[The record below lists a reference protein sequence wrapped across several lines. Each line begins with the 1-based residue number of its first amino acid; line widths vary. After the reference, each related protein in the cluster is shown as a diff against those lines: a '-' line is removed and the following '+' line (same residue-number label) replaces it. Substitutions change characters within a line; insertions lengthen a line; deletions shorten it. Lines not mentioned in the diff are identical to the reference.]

1 MNNVIPLKRSE
12 HKPLRDTHSAIAT
25 ALKMIREGGHS
36 QQSIDLL
43 LSAAAD
49 NLYDY
54 VEKIEG
60 R

>member
-1 MNNVIPLKRSE
+1 MNNVIPLRPK
-12 HKPLRDTHSAIAT
+12 HQPLKDSHAAIVI
-25 ALKMIREGGHS
+25 ALRMIREGGHS

-54 VEKIEG
+54 VEKLEG

>member
-1 MNNVIPLKRSE
+1 MSNVIPLRPKHQPVKDSR
-12 HKPLRDTHSAIAT
+12 SAILT
-25 ALKMIREGGHS
+25 ALKMIREGGHNT
-36 QQSIDLL
+36 QSINLL

-54 VEKIEG
+54 VETLEG

>member
-1 MNNVIPLKRSE
+1 MNNVIPLRPK
-12 HKPLRDTHSAIAT
+12 HHPLKDSHSAILT
-25 ALKMIREGGHS
+25 VLNMLREGGHS

-49 NLYDY
+49 NIHDY
-54 VEKIEG
+54 VKIIEG

>member
-1 MNNVIPLKRSE
+1 MNNVIPLRPK
-12 HKPLRDTHSAIAT
+12 HQPLKDSHLAIVT
-25 ALKMIREGGHS
+25 ALKMLREGGHS

-49 NLYDY
+49 NIHDY
-54 VEKIEG
+54 VETKVG

>member
-1 MNNVIPLKRSE
+1 MNNVIPLRPK
-12 HKPLRDTHSAIAT
+12 HHPLKDSHSAILT
-25 ALKMIREGGHS
+25 VLKMLREGGHS

-54 VEKIEG
+54 VETIEG